1 MFFSQVQ
8 KKALGDFTSKMWKK
22 IFKKK
27 GKIAK
32 PLNTFVPNVEDKI
45 SSGWL
50 IHSSQC
56 GRKDIG
62 QLLDV
67 FLLMWKRK
75 YQLIV

>member
-1 MFFSQVQ
+1 VEENFQ
-8 KKALGDFTSKMWKK
+8 
-22 IFKKK
+22 KK
-27 GKIAK
+27 GKNSK
-32 PLNTFVPNVEDKI
+32 WPLNIFVPNAEDKI

-56 GRKDIG
+56 GRKDIV

-67 FLLMWKRK
+67 FLLVWKTK

>member
-1 MFFSQVQ
+1 VEENFQ
-8 KKALGDFTSKMWKK
+8 
-22 IFKKK
+22 KK
-27 GKIAK
+27 GKNSK
-32 PLNTFVPNVEDKI
+32 SPLNTFVPNVEDKI
-45 SSGWL
+45 SNGWL
-50 IHSSQC
+50 INSSQC

>member
-1 MFFSQVQ
+1 VASLPKCGRIKFF
-8 KKALGDFTSKMWKK
+8 FKK
-22 IFKKK
+22 ILKNKQTNK
-27 GKIAK
+27 WT
-32 PLNTFVPNVEDKI
+32 LNIFVPNVEDKI
-45 SSGWL
+45 SSGRL